1 MGRRLVEDDGPTLK
15 FVRLSPIDDTGQGD
29 GADMVR
35 RILDEHGHK
44 LIRYAGVSVVGVT
57 VGQTLLF
64 LFYEVFGWNAVAA
77 NTTAV
82 TLGTIPSYVL
92 NRAWV
97 WKKDS
102 PHSLTR
108 EIVPFWGMAFLGLL
122 LSGVLVYFVEQR
134 WDSWVLI
141 NGANFV
147 AFGALWVVKYVVL
160 DRVLFAAPPVPAAEA
175 IEAAA

>member
-1 MGRRLVEDDGPTLK
+1 
-15 FVRLSPIDDTGQGD
+15 
-29 GADMVR
+29 MVR

-57 VGQTLLF
+57 VGQGLLF
-64 LFYEVFGWNAVAA
+64 LLYGVLGWNAVVA
-77 NTTAV
+77 NTIAV
-82 TLGTIPSYVL
+82 TLGTIPSYLL

-108 EIVPFWGMAFLGLL
+108 EIVPFWGMAFLGLV
-122 LSGVLVYFVEQR
+122 LSGALVYVVEQR
-134 WDSWVLI
+134 WDSWVLV
-141 NGANFV
+141 NGANFA
-147 AFGALWVVKYVVL
+147 AFGALWVVKYMVL

-175 IEAAA
+175 VEAAA